1 MTSGIE
7 MASGK
12 HRFAALLSG
21 RGDTA
26 YDRPLLE
33 TKDWIVAPTLGAI
46 VPGWLL
52 IIPFRAATNCREWN
66 VKSGLAPLSAVG
78 EVAAHLGLA
87 MSEIIWFEH
96 GPAAAGTLV
105 GCGLDYAHLHMIIR
119 PQFDFAAFAATAR
132 AMADLRWNDAEAR
145 NAYTQVGTGSYYI
158 AGSGNAALIATEVE
172 AAGSQFFRRVAASLI
187 EDGQRWD
194 YRRHPHNENIQGT
207 IEMFRRLEDAERR
220 GC

>member
-33 TKDWIVAPTLGAI
+33 TKDWVVAPTLGAI

-52 IIPFRAATNCREWN
+52 IIPRRAATSCREWTA
-66 VKSGLAPLSAVG
+66 KSGLAPLSAVG
-78 EVAAHLGLA
+78 DVAAHLGLA
-87 MSEIIWFEH
+87 MNEIIWFEH
-96 GPAAAGTLV
+96 GPATAGTLV
-105 GCGLDYAHLHMIIR
+105 GCGLDYAHLHMIIH

-132 AMADLRWNDAEAR
+132 AMADLKWRDAEACD
-145 NAYTQVGTGSYYI
+145 AYTQVGTGSYFV
-158 AGSGNAALIATEVE
+158 AGSGDSAMIATEVE
-172 AAGSQFFRRVAASLI
+172 TAGSQFFRRVAASLI
-187 EDGQRWD
+187 EDGESWD
-194 YRRHPHNENIQGT
+194 YRSHPHSENILGT
-207 IEMFRRLEDAERR
+207 IEMFSRLEDAERR

>member
-52 IIPFRAATNCREWN
+52 VIPRRAATSFREWTAR
-66 VKSGLAPLSAVG
+66 SGLVPLSAVVD
-78 EVAAHLGLA
+78 VAAHLGLA
-87 MSEIIWFEH
+87 MNEIIWFEH
-96 GPAAAGTLV
+96 GPATAGTVV
-105 GCGLDYAHLHMIIR
+105 GCGLDYAHMHMIIR
-119 PQFDFAAFAATAR
+119 PQFDFDAFAATAH
-132 AMADLRWNDAEAR
+132 AMTDLEWHNSEAHD
-145 NAYTQVGTGSYYI
+145 AYTRVGTSSYFI
-158 AGSGNAALIATEVE
+158 AGSGDSAMIATEVE
-172 AAGSQFFRRVAASLI
+172 TAGSQFFRRVAASLI
-187 EDGQRWD
+187 EDGESWD
-194 YRRHPHNENIQGT
+194 YRSHPHSKNIQGT
-207 IEMFRRLEDAERR
+207 IEMFSRLEDAKRR

>member
-26 YDRPLLE
+26 YDRPLLK

-52 IIPFRAATNCREWN
+52 IIPRRAATSCREWTA
-66 VKSGLAPLSAVG
+66 KSGLAPLAAVG
-78 EVAAHLGLA
+78 DVAAHLGLA
-87 MSEIIWFEH
+87 MNEIIWFEH
-96 GPAAAGTLV
+96 GPATAGTLV

-119 PQFDFAAFAATAR
+119 PQFDFAAFAAMAR
-132 AMADLRWNDAEAR
+132 ATAELEWRDSEACD
-145 NAYTQVGTGSYYI
+145 AYTQVGTGSYFI
-158 AGSGNAALIATEVE
+158 AGSGDSAMIATEVE
-172 AAGSQFFRRVAASLI
+172 TAGSQFFRRVAASLI
-187 EDGQRWD
+187 EDGESWD
-194 YRRHPHNENIQGT
+194 YRSHPHCENIQGT
-207 IEMFRRLEDAERR
+207 IEMFSRLKDAERR